1 MRWTYFPPRR
11 VCTSPHLNARDVVD
25 NQRKAVELDPLK
37 SRTFAH
43 GVTKK
48 TKKDL
53 EREEEERKRAEEEAF
68 VPVHT

>member
-1 MRWTYFPPRR
+1 MSAQPMDGVPR
-11 VCTSPHLNARDVVD
+11 TNVD
-25 NQRKAVELDPLK
+25 MQRKPVELDPLK

-68 VPVHT
+68 VTAHA

>member
-1 MRWTYFPPRR
+1 MSKKIDLSLFRGDDSGDEMDLLPLTRNP
-11 VCTSPHLNARDVVD
+11 
-25 NQRKAVELDPLK
+25 VELDPLK

-53 EREEEERKRAEEEAF
+53 EREDEERKRAEEEAF
-68 VPVHT
+68 VPVQA